1 MNKAI
6 ISLFFIFILEAGYS
20 QEIEKQV
27 IFSPDAPK
35 VVGPYSHA
43 ILAGN
48 TLYLSGQIAIVP
60 ETGQMDT
67 LNFETEFRRVLSNIE
82 VILKEAN
89 MSWENVVKA
98 TIYTT
103 DLKNYKLINTIYSE
117 KFTKD
122 YPARETV
129 QVTALPVGAHV
140 EVSCVAVYL
149 TH

>member
-1 MNKAI
+1 MKRTNFILILFLI
-6 ISLFFIFILEAGYS
+6 ISTGFS
-20 QEIEKQV
+20 QATEKKV

-48 TLYLSGQIAIVP
+48 TLYVSGQIGIIP

-67 LNFETEFRRVLSNIE
+67 LNFEIEFRRVLANLE
-82 VILKEAN
+82 LILKEAG

-103 DLKNYKLINTIYSE
+103 DLKNYKLINTIYGE
-117 KFTKD
+117 KFKKD
-122 YPARETV
+122 PPARETV
-129 QVTALPVGAHV
+129 QVVALPVGAHV
-140 EVSCVAVYL
+140 EMSCVAIR
-149 TH
+149 

>member
-1 MNKAI
+1 MKNIAL
-6 ISLFFIFILEAGYS
+6 SLLFIFILVAGYS
-20 QEIEKQV
+20 QETEKKV
-27 IFSPDAPK
+27 IFAPDAPK

-48 TLYLSGQIAIVP
+48 TLYVSGQIAINP
-60 ETGQMDT
+60 ENGQMDT
-67 LNFETEFRRVLSNIE
+67 LNFETEFRRVLTNIE
-82 VILKEAN
+82 CILKEAN

-122 YPARETV
+122 FPARETV
-129 QVTALPVGAHV
+129 QVSALPVGAHV
-140 EVSCVAVYL
+140 EVSCIAVK
-149 TH
+149 